1 MNKTEWADY
10 KKNNLKLVWRNAT
23 SSWCNTLPVKS
34 KWIKFLQK
42 NINPARIH
50 YKIQKLRFRLIQ
62 KPVMP
67 CVEYVVTTKCTMNCK
82 HCNTFIPYFSEKSH
96 FKPTTFEIFKK
107 DLDILLNAVDYIDY
121 FGFVGGEPMICKD
134 LYKMIEYAC
143 SKKKL
148 HHVFLATNCTILPD
162 DKLLKAMKNKKF
174 AVQLSDYRDVQF
186 KNNLTVKYDEYKR
199 LLEENNIQFSHPEE
213 DGDRMTFISMPELY
227 QDKQDSAK
235 LTNIFDGCYG
245 QYCQMLCDGIL
256 TQCTLSVYIAR
267 CMELSEGIKNEL
279 VNIRECRSAGEL
291 TKKIIKF
298 YAKPYSEFCHYCHW
312 ENVQHGLPCGEQI

>member
-1 MNKTEWADY
+1 
-10 KKNNLKLVWRNAT
+10 
-23 SSWCNTLPVKS
+23 
-34 KWIKFLQK
+34 
-42 NINPARIH
+42 
-50 YKIQKLRFRLIQ
+50 
-62 KPVMP
+62 
-67 CVEYVVTTKCTMNCK
+67 
-82 HCNTFIPYFSEKSH
+82 
-96 FKPTTFEIFKK
+96 
-107 DLDILLNAVDYIDY
+107 
-121 FGFVGGEPMICKD
+121 
-134 LYKMIEYAC
+134 
-143 SKKKL
+143 
-148 HHVFLATNCTILPD
+148 
-162 DKLLKAMKNKKF
+162 MKNKKF